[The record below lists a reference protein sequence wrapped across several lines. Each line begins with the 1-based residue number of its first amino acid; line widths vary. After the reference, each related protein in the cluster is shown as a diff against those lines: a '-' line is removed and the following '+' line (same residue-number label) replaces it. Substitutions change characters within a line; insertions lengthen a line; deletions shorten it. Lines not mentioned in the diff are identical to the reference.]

1 MFKDGEIDD
10 AQLIRSKVQPATP
23 KDKQKIDDSG
33 MNPNVSDKMGY
44 YIHSDKANIT
54 FQIQYYWKNGTGLAN
69 PVIIGILVN

>member
-10 AQLIRSKVQPATP
+10 I
-23 KDKQKIDDSG
+23 G

>member
-23 KDKQKIDDSG
+23 KDKQKIDDIG
-33 MNPNVSDKMGY
+33 RNPNVSDKMGY
-44 YIHSDKANIT
+44 YVHSDKANIT